1 MPWPRLGLTLNQVT
15 KRLAGDALGHSRQPA
30 RSVAIT
36 TSQKYCIH
44 IPYKV
49 TEKRLEAKLR
59 CF

>member
-1 MPWPRLGLTLNQVT
+1 MPWPGLGLTLTQVT
-15 KRLAGDALGHSRQPA
+15 KAGWDALGHLRQPA
-30 RSVAIT
+30 RSIAIT